1 MVKREACCLLGNTL
15 KGRFLQCGLGG
26 GGGVVAWLGSYACA
40 GRRRSVVSVIR
51 VGGGMGRK
59 NE

>member
-1 MVKREACCLLGNTL
+1 M
-15 KGRFLQCGLGG
+15 GG